1 MSGGGVVGCKEV
13 VPAMPNKECLTNL
26 EAVEEFEGNWTWPTW
41 ESSSD
46 EKEGKNKKR
55 RRGRACRLY
64 T

>member
-1 MSGGGVVGCKEV
+1 
-13 VPAMPNKECLTNL
+13 MPNKECLTNL